1 MRPLRRVRFAEEK
14 DNQVLTELYTQL
26 NSCNAH
32 QGIVNQAIS
41 QTQAVARGE
50 AFERVT
56 LISEELKNNGQ
67 FEAEAT
73 ASFFV
78 PNEKEDGLIYYS
90 QERDHLELQARR
102 HNYVEFGGLV
112 SLPEKRGYCSLLT
125 PSRALMV
132 RWMKQTGLI
141 NADQVLIEFLP
152 KYQSVTQAENELE
165 LQTNAFW
172 EKLILPFLIQSGH
185 LDLILKELSC
195 TQQGLFTKLKGL
207 PLAERNGWISQ
218 FFPKLIDNRL
228 IDEQVNQV
236 LRNVAAPTAKSTLE
250 RMYNLRTIGYFPIDG
265 GLNCVGDISTGFT
278 GEVDAPVDITANASN
293 FSDPAIVR
301 NPNNPQ
307 VLYLTGGIW
316 AENTV
321 IISNNSASMIGVN
334 EGDRIVYRRI

>member
-14 DNQVLTELYTQL
+14 DNHVLTELYTQL

-32 QGIVNQAIS
+32 PGIVDQAIS
-41 QTQAVARGE
+41 KTLAVVHGE

-56 LISEELKNNGQ
+56 LIAEELKDNGI

-78 PNEKEDGLIYYS
+78 PDEKEDGLIYYA
-90 QERDHLELQARR
+90 QERDHLELKARK

-141 NADQVLIEFLP
+141 DADQVLIEFLP
-152 KYQSVTQAENELE
+152 KYQLVTHTETEFE

-172 EKLILPFLIQSGH
+172 EKLILPYLIQSGH
-185 LDLILKELSC
+185 LSLMLKELSC

-207 PLAERNGWISQ
+207 PLAERNRLIDK
-218 FFPKLIDNRL
+218 FFPKTIDNSLID
-228 IDEQVNQV
+228 DEVNQV

-250 RMYNLRTIGYFPIDG
+250 RMYNLLTIGYFPVDG

-278 GEVDAPVDITANASN
+278 GEVDAPVDVTANASN
-293 FSDPAIVR
+293 FRDPAIVR

-316 AENTV
+316 AENTA
-321 IISNNSASMIGVN
+321 IISCNSASVIGVN
-334 EGDRIVYRRI
+334 EGDRIIYRRI